1 MKVYSKQEMESILR
15 ACKDKDFMTCRD
27 IVAKAGITFKSLI
40 AKEAFFTAYD
50 VRVAVSNPADLGNA
64 GKLSENYENLQRWNE
79 NEHVH
84 VLQWRSFFA
93 RQPRYADIKAD
104 GISYEKKTGAGDWL
118 HSRRNDSWQTIIDE
132 FRAKTSWIIWETDN
146 FRIEAPWGDFM
157 DYLEAYKPSKGL
169 ATWFR
174 PEVKLSSYGSCVMM
188 QNFKT
193 SKSKIAYLMACPM
206 NIWNGGE
213 G

>member
-1 MKVYSKQEMESILR
+1 MKVYSKQEMEGILH
-15 ACKDKDFMTCRD
+15 ACKGKDFMACRA
-27 IVAKAGITFKSLI
+27 IVAQAGITFKSLI
-40 AKEAFFTAYD
+40 AKEAFFVAYD
-50 VRVAVSNPADLGNA
+50 VRVMVANPADLGSA
-64 GKLSENYENLQRWNE
+64 GKLSENLENLQRWDE

-84 VLQWRSFFA
+84 ALPWRSFFA

-104 GISYEKKTGAGDWL
+104 GKK
-118 HSRRNDSWQTIIDE
+118 
-132 FRAKTSWIIWETDN
+132 KKK

-174 PEVKLSSYGSCVMM
+174 PEVKLSSYGSCIMM
-188 QNFKT
+188 QSFKN
-193 SKSKIAYLMACPM
+193 SKPKMAYLMACPM
-206 NIWNGGE
+206 NVWGE

>member
-15 ACKDKDFMTCRD
+15 ACKGKDFMACRA
-27 IVAKAGITFKSLI
+27 IVAEAGITFKSLI
-40 AKEAFFTAYD
+40 AKEAFFVAYD
-50 VRVAVSNPADLGNA
+50 VRVSVANPADMGSA
-64 GKLSENYENLQRWNE
+64 GKLSENLENLQRWNE
-79 NEHVH
+79 NEHIH

-118 HSRRNDSWQTIIDE
+118 HSRRNDSWQDIIDE
-132 FRAKTSWIIWETDN
+132 FRTKTSWIIWETDE
-146 FRIEAPWGDFM
+146 FRIEAPWSDFLK
-157 DYLEAYKPSKGL
+157 YLEAYKPSKGL

-174 PEVKLSSYGSCVMM
+174 PEVKLSSYGSCIMM
-188 QNFKT
+188 QSFKN
-193 SKSKIAYLMACPM
+193 SKPKMAYLMACPM
-206 NIWNGGE
+206 NVWGE